1 MLMADRFHRKF
12 RSSPGKFS
20 TGLSTDLWIGFDDT
34 LTVDPAR
41 PSPRPRFSPYQ
52 SYAPEIPRYLCEDAL
67 PGAQMLRLL
76 EITLPERRPVVP
88 RWWIDQVPYHLRLIC
103 DSAFAMLAAIPS
115 ACARSGSVS

>member
-52 SYAPEIPRYLCEDAL
+52 SYAPEIPRYLCEDAS
-67 PGAQMLRLL
+67 GRTAMVDRSSA
-76 EITLPERRPVVP
+76 VSFAS
-88 RWWIDQVPYHLRLIC
+88 HL
-103 DSAFAMLAAIPS
+103 
-115 ACARSGSVS
+115 